1 MFGDALIFTGVFV
14 LGVLSVAALIVWWF
28 VTEAYGQHAGAGEG
42 ALSTG
47 SLEDQINAEVQ
58 ALIETTRP
66 ISPERPFPR
75 PSVPPRAPAAS
86 VWTLPELVA
95 A

>member
-1 MFGDALIFTGVFV
+1 MFVGALIFTSVFV

-42 ALSTG
+42 ALSVG
-47 SLEDQINAEVQ
+47 ALKERISAEVQ
-58 ALIETTRP
+58 ALVETPRP
-66 ISPERPFPR
+66 ISQRPFPKL
-75 PSVPPRAPAAS
+75 PVPGRDSAAS